1 MSGFVLGYAPVDEV
15 ESNEDNNEVIES
27 NEIKGSNEEDD
38 KKVQEK
44 KPQELSSNLRTFMI
58 ILASVLLIFVIL
70 MLIKSIMVASENSVY
85 SGSVYGSGPGTGTM
99 SCPKPQV
106 YYIVKKNDETAGLS
120 RDFGDSNV
128 LPAVRSAYNVKPM
141 DALLR

>member
-1 MSGFVLGYAPVDEV
+1 MPVIGLGYDPVE
-15 ESNEDNNEVIES
+15 ESNEENNEVIE
-27 NEIKGSNEEDD
+27 NKVNGSDPDDD
-38 KKVQEK
+38 KKVQE

-70 MLIKSIMVASENSVY
+70 MLIKSIMVASENNVY
-85 SGSVYGSGPGTGTM
+85 ASPVYGSGPGTM